1 MNTKEIGTR
10 LVELCKQGKNMEA
23 INSLYSSDIV
33 SLEAAG
39 PPGME
44 LESKGIDAVRGKN
57 KWWSENNEVNSSTV
71 EGPYVNGDTFA
82 VVFNYE
88 ITSNMGPQ
96 SGKRTKMEEVAVY
109 TVEHDKIVREKFL
122 Y

>member
-1 MNTKEIGTR
+1 METREIGTK

-23 INSLYSSDIV
+23 INSFYSPDIV
-33 SLEAAG
+33 SVEAAG

-44 LESKGIDAVRGKN
+44 LESKGIDAVRAKN
-57 KWWSENNEVNSSTV
+57 KWWSDNNEVHSASAQ
-71 EGPYVNGDTFA
+71 GPFVNGENFA
-82 VVFNYE
+82 VIFNYD

-109 TVEHDKIVREKFL
+109 TVENGKIVHEKFL